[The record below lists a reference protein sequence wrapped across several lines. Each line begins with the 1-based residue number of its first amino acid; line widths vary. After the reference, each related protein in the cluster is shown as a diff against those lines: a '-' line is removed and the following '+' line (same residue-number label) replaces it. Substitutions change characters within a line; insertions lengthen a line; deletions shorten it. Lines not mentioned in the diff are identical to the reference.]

1 MHANGFSV
9 RGEVDEAVRRGKDP
23 MGGRGEGGCIGEM
36 LVGKGG
42 KEGEVLESAV

>member
-1 MHANGFSV
+1 M

-23 MGGRGEGGCIGEM
+23 MGGRGEEGCIGSM
-36 LVGKGG
+36 LVGEGR

>member
-1 MHANGFSV
+1 M

-23 MGGRGEGGCIGEM
+23 MGGRGEGGCIAEM
-36 LVGKGG
+36 LVGGGG